1 MECVCQT
8 NTFVDYFIRIGNFIA
23 LVCFLIYFLENKFLV
38 WLRKDE
44 DWVVIDRQMLDTLFD
59 NRDPTKEEIEAA
71 EEAKKL
77 AEEGVEETV
86 EEAVEEEAV
95 EEDVEE
101 SVEEAVEEAVEEK
114 EEAVEAVE
122 EPLNEEDVEKVL
134 EEALE
139 EAASS
144 EEQTKLDLS
153 DVLFGQ
159 KSQN

>member
-23 LVCFLIYFLENKFLV
+23 LVCFLIYFLEHKFLV

-59 NRDPTKEEIEAA
+59 NRDPTKEEIEVS
-71 EEAKKL
+71 EETKEAV
-77 AEEGVEETV
+77 EEGVEEAVV
-86 EEAVEEEAV
+86 EKAVEQAV
-95 EEDVEE
+95 
-101 SVEEAVEEAVEEK
+101 VEEAVEEAVEEK
-114 EEAVEAVE
+114 EAVEEAVE
-122 EPLNEEDVEKVL
+122 EKEAVEKVL
-134 EEALE
+134 EETLE

-153 DVLFGQ
+153 DVLFGE
-159 KSQN
+159 KMSDLTNE

>member
-23 LVCFLIYFLENKFLV
+23 LVCFLIYFLEHKFLV

-71 EEAKKL
+71 EEAKE
-77 AEEGVEETV
+77 AVEEGV
-86 EEAVEEEAV
+86 EEAVEEDAEEAAEEKEEAV
-95 EEDVEE
+95 E
-101 SVEEAVEEAVEEK
+101 EEAVEEK
-114 EEAVEAVE
+114 EEAVETVE

-144 EEQTKLDLS
+144 EEQTKLDMS
-153 DVLFGQ
+153 EVLFGE
-159 KSQN
+159 KLVK

>member
-23 LVCFLIYFLENKFLV
+23 LVCFLIYFLEHKFLV

-59 NRDPTKEEIEAA
+59 NRDPTNEEIEAA
-71 EEAKKL
+71 EEAKE
-77 AEEGVEETV
+77 AVEEGV
-86 EEAVEEEAV
+86 EEAVEEDAEEAAEEKEEAV
-95 EEDVEE
+95 E
-101 SVEEAVEEAVEEK
+101 EEAVEEK
-114 EEAVEAVE
+114 EEAVETVE

-144 EEQTKLDLS
+144 EEQTKLDMS
-153 DVLFGQ
+153 EVLFGE
-159 KSQN
+159 KLVK

>member
-23 LVCFLIYFLENKFLV
+23 LVCFLIYFLEHKFLV

-59 NRDPTKEEIEAA
+59 NRDPTKEELEAA
-71 EEAKKL
+71 EETK
-77 AEEGVEETV
+77 
-86 EEAVEEEAV
+86 EAVEEI
-95 EEDVEE
+95 
-101 SVEEAVEEAVEEK
+101 VEEAVEEAVEQTVVEEAVVEDIVEEK
-114 EEAVEAVE
+114 EEAVV
-122 EPLNEEDVEKVL
+122 EEDVEKVL

-144 EEQTKLDLS
+144 EEQTKLDMS
-153 DVLFGQ
+153 EVLFGE
-159 KSQN
+159 KLVK

>member
-59 NRDPTKEEIEAA
+59 NRDPTKEEIEVSEEAA
-71 EEAKKL
+71 EEAKE
-77 AEEGVEETV
+77 AAEESVEEGVEEVV
-86 EEAVEEEAV
+86 EEAV
-95 EEDVEE
+95 
-101 SVEEAVEEAVEEK
+101 VEEASEEK

-122 EPLNEEDVEKVL
+122 EALNEEAVEKVL

-153 DVLFGQ
+153 DVLFGE
-159 KSQN
+159 KMPELTK

>member
-23 LVCFLIYFLENKFLV
+23 LVCFLIYFLEHKFLV

-71 EEAKKL
+71 EEAKESV
-77 AEEGVEETV
+77 EEG
-86 EEAVEEEAV
+86 
-95 EEDVEE
+95 
-101 SVEEAVEEAVEEK
+101 VEEAVEEAVEEK
-114 EEAVEAVE
+114 EEAVVEQTVVEEAVVEDIVE
-122 EPLNEEDVEKVL
+122 EKEEAVVEEDVEKVL

-144 EEQTKLDLS
+144 EEQTKLDMS
-153 DVLFGQ
+153 EVLFGE